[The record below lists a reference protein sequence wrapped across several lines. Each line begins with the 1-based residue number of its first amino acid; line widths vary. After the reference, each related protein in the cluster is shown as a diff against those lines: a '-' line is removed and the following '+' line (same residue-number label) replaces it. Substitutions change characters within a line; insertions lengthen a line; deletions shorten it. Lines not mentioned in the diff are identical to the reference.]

1 LNNDQISSCWPRL
14 YQWIL
19 DVNVTEFMVCG
30 ILVVSAT
37 EVMICTHCDML
48 GVNAM
53 EFRICGYD
61 MLGVNATE
69 LVIHVF
75 GYVGICAGCS
85 RIY

>member
-1 LNNDQISSCWPRL
+1 
-14 YQWIL
+14 
-19 DVNVTEFMVCG
+19 VTEFTVCG

-37 EVMICTHCDML
+37 ELMTCAHCEML
-48 GVNAM
+48 DVNAK

-85 RIY
+85 RIN